1 MREPRLQGTGWPTP
15 GVPADRQMR
24 PVWLLSGRD
33 SPMRPEPLPT
43 ASPQARRWDSCSGE
57 TALAL
62 RGAASCRSKC
72 PEPSLAH
79 SLTALKQPPLCVQT
93 VWSLQR
99 LYLELRLKSL
109 SGRKFV
115 FPGPGLAR
123 PAERRLPASYSHD
136 VQLPPMEGR
145 SGYLEVLLFKWGDG
159 SGPRDTQSYS
169 TSLEASPRQPLY
181 SSGSIVQNGAAPVEG
196 SVVAMMW
203 VNPENVMLSERS
215 RAGKVTSCTSPRT

>member
-99 LYLELRLKSL
+99 LCLELRLKSL

-123 PAERRLPASYSHD
+123 PAERRLPAGY
-136 VQLPPMEGR
+136 QPATPMTCSCRRWRGARGTWR
-145 SGYLEVLLFKWGDG
+145 SCF
-159 SGPRDTQSYS
+159 
-169 TSLEASPRQPLY
+169 
-181 SSGSIVQNGAAPVEG
+181 SSGGTGLDQGTPKATARVWRLLHGNRCTP
-196 SVVAMMW
+196 
-203 VNPENVMLSERS
+203 
-215 RAGKVTSCTSPRT
+215 AGV